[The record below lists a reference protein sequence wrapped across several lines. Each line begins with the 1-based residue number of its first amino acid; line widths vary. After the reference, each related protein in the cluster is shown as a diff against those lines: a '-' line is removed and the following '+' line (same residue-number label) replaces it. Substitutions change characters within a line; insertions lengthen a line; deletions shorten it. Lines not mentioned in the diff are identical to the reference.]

1 VPLSITILR
10 CYPHKSMDR
19 LRSLLSRLSLV
30 GTLLVAAS
38 AVAGAAPCVTA
49 SLQSYIN
56 SDLSG
61 GCSQEDRFFRFDFS
75 SQVLSGDPVIATA
88 SQILV
93 TPMSTATSEGFSF
106 SAMVDGVN
114 HFSTPSGSVSYQ
126 ISYTIDPATTGADMS
141 LDPPFGD
148 VRATQS
154 YCLNDVLPACAHGQ
168 QLSQTVS
175 TANSPVSL
183 DSHVNFPI
191 AVSNLAL
198 VDVTTVITLNGPAGF
213 DALNTSFST
222 TPQVAAVPE
231 PSAALLAL
239 CGLPVLLL
247 AGAVRRQLS
256 TR

>member
-1 VPLSITILR
+1 
-10 CYPHKSMDR
+10 MDR
-19 LRSLLSRLSLV
+19 LRSLFSKVIVLGALML
-30 GTLLVAAS
+30 TATAI
-38 AVAGAAPCVTA
+38 AGAAPCLVG

-56 SDLSG
+56 SDING
-61 GCSQEDRFFRFDFS
+61 GCTIQDRLFRFDFV
-75 SQVLSGDPVIATA
+75 SQVLSGDPVVATA
-88 SQILV
+88 SQITV
-93 TPMSTATSEGFSF
+93 SPINTPASEGFSF
-106 SAMVDGVN
+106 SAMVNGTN
-114 HFSTPSGSVSYQ
+114 YFETPSGSVSYL
-126 ISYTIDPATTGADMS
+126 ISYSIDPVTGGADMS

-175 TANSPVSL
+175 TANPPGSL

-191 AVSNLAL
+191 PVSNLAL

-247 AGAVRRQLS
+247 AGAVRRRLS